1 MLVEKIT
8 SGNGQYQMS
17 FSIKNQHLS
26 QSTKVHFISV
36 VFSLPGG
43 QKTCKIDYVTCV
55 MLYLDISYYYSSS
68 SCSCTDLK
76 KLSEAIG
83 LRRSSTYA
91 LSKTWN
97 LWLRRKHAE
106 HVFSL
111 TVATTSHHWSLLIQT
126 TRDSE
131 ATKCLKL
138 FRFETWKLSS
148 AGTKSNFR
156 VTGEELN
163 RKTQKVWREK

>member
-8 SGNGQYQMS
+8 SGNGQYQTS

-26 QSTKVHFISV
+26 QSTKVRFISV
-36 VFSLPGG
+36 VFSLPGV
-43 QKTCKIDYVTCV
+43 QETCKIDYVTCV
-55 MLYLDISYYYSSS
+55 MLYLDIYSSSS

-76 KLSEAIG
+76 QLSEAIG

-111 TVATTSHHWSLLIQT
+111 TMATTSHHWSLLIQT
-126 TRDSE
+126 TNKRQWSHE
-131 ATKCLKL
+131 VPQAIPIWNLEVEFCWHKIQ
-138 FRFETWKLSS
+138 FSRH
-148 AGTKSNFR
+148 R
-156 VTGEELN
+156 
-163 RKTQKVWREK
+163 WRIK